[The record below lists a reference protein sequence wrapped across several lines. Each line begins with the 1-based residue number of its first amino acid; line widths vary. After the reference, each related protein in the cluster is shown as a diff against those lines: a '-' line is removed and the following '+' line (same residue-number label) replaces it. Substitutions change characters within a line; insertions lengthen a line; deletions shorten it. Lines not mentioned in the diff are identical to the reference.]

1 MVKIGKVCT
10 LEVVKFTESGAY
22 LDGGPYGE
30 ILLPNRYVPKTLK
43 EEDEI
48 DVFISFDSEDR
59 ILATT
64 DCPTVMVGEFGY
76 LKCVALT
83 AFGAFLD
90 WGLPKD
96 LFVPFR
102 EQTMKMEAGK
112 SYLVGVYVDQKTG
125 RIAASA
131 KYNRLLNKTE
141 ANYTVGQEVDLL
153 IANQTDLGFNAI
165 IEGQHLGVV
174 YANEIFKPIHTG
186 DKVKG
191 YIKKLREDGK
201 IDLALEVQGYEK
213 VDPVST
219 EILDKLKAN
228 SGYLPFSDKTDPE
241 LIKAKLGISKKTF
254 KKAIGALY
262 KNKQI
267 LLEEEGIRLVD
278 ENNLAE

>member
-43 EEDEI
+43 EDDEI

-76 LKCVALT
+76 LKCAAVT

-102 EQTMKMEAGK
+102 EQTVKMEAGK

-131 KYNRLLNKTE
+131 KYNRLLNKNE
-141 ANYTVGQEVDLL
+141 ADYTVGQEVNLL
-153 IANQTDLGFNAI
+153 IANQTDLGYNAI
-165 IEGQHLGVV
+165 IEGRHLGVI

-186 DKVKG
+186 DKEKG

-201 IDLALEVQGYEK
+201 IDLALEVQGYDK
-213 VDPVST
+213 VDPVT
-219 EILDKLKAN
+219 TDILEKLKAN
-228 SGYLPFSDKTDPE
+228 NGYLPFSDKTDPE

-262 KNKQI
+262 KNKLI
-267 LLEEEGIRLVD
+267 LLEEEGIRLID
-278 ENNLAE
+278 GINS

>member
-1 MVKIGKVCT
+1 MVKIGKICK

-30 ILLPNRYVPKTLK
+30 ILLPNRYVAKDLK

-59 ILATT
+59 IVATT
-64 DCPTVMVGEFGY
+64 DCPITMVGEFGY
-76 LKCVALT
+76 LKCVAVSD
-83 AFGAFLD
+83 FGAFLD

-102 EQTMKMEAGK
+102 EQTVKMEEGK
-112 SYLVGVYVDQKTG
+112 SYLVRVYVDDKTG

-131 KYNRLLNKTE
+131 KINRFLNSE
-141 ANYTVGQEVDLL
+141 EVSYTVGEEVNL
-153 IANQTDLGFNAI
+153 IISNKTDLGYNAI
-165 IEGQHLGVV
+165 IQERHLGIL
-174 YANEIFKPIHTG
+174 YFNEIFKPIQTG

-191 YIKKLREDGK
+191 YIKKLRDDGK
-201 IDLALEVQGYEK
+201 IDLSLEVQGYDK
-213 VDPVST
+213 VDPVSD
-219 EILDKLKAN
+219 EILEKLKTV
-228 SGYLPFSDKTDPE
+228 SGFLPLSDKSDPE
-241 LIKAKLGISKKTF
+241 MIKAALGISKKTF

-267 LLEEEGIRLVD
+267 TIEEDGIRLV
-278 ENNLAE
+278 ENPL

>member
-76 LKCVALT
+76 LKCVAVT

-141 ANYTVGQEVDLL
+141 ANYTLGQEVDLL

-165 IEGQHLGVV
+165 IGGEHLGIV
-174 YANEIFKPIHTG
+174 YANEIFKPIRTG
-186 DKVKG
+186 DKLKG